1 MYMLLKIP
9 FRLLVVYS
17 AIYIASTMY
26 FQTTIPSERLDSE
39 QVLEVTGTNQIKIDG
54 DRLRG
59 FVQYEGEFIYVTYRI
74 SSEEEKMRLERFQWQ
89 DAVLRLR
96 LAPSELQ
103 RPSHPYAFQMA
114 HYLKMNRAN
123 HYAEIIEF
131 VHLEEQKT
139 WRSTLESWREQLRQQ
154 IEHIFPQGLHWEAKA
169 LLIGDKSDFTT
180 EINEQLQILGIS
192 HLLAIS
198 GLHVS
203 LVMLLIRGTLLRL
216 RMTHETTHYLLL
228 VALPLY
234 AMIAGA
240 SPSVLRASLMAFFVL
255 LFLKPGSK
263 LSPIDALSYSAIALL
278 FWKPTLFYFPGFQLS
293 YGAALT
299 IILSA
304 QLLRRVENPVIQLF
318 LISLFTQLSL
328 YPILL
333 FHFYEFSV
341 SSIVI
346 NILYVPIYSSFVLPS
361 YLIILCTSYFLPLFS
376 KWYVMIFVPIQRFLL
391 QVTGMLAELP
401 YQMWVGGA
409 ISVTVM
415 GGITLSI
422 LYAFIALER
431 KQWKRAIFIF
441 VIPFILLESRPYWN
455 EELVVTFIDVG
466 QGDSILIELPHRQG
480 VYLVDAGGVLRY
492 EQKEAWKER
501 QSLYEVGRQ
510 VVVPLLKA
518 KQITTLDT
526 LFVTH
531 ADSDHMEGADEVME
545 RVRPKLIVYP
555 PGSEQKELM
564 AELLN
569 LADERKIAHQPITAP
584 KQWQVGKTTFRLL
597 WPHQDAIITDDND
610 RSLVLEIIHGEYTI
624 LLMGDLEEEMERRL
638 AKNYERRPGT
648 YVLKAGHHGSRTST
662 TEEWVQATRPDEAV
676 ISAGRHN
683 RYGHPHEEVIE
694 RLKSHQVNIRST
706 AEEGTIEY
714 RFK

>member
-9 FRLLVVYS
+9 LRLLIVYS
-17 AIYIASTMY
+17 ALYMVSVMY
-26 FQTTIPSERLDSE
+26 FQTTIPSEQLDSE
-39 QVLEVTGTNQIKIDG
+39 QVLEVTGTNQIKMDG

-74 SSEEEKMRLERFQWQ
+74 ASEDEKNKLEQVIWQ
-89 DAVLRLR
+89 DALLRLR
-96 LAPSELQ
+96 LAPSELHP
-103 RPSHPYAFQMA
+103 PSHPYAFQMA

-123 HYAEIIEF
+123 NYADIIEF
-131 VHLEEQKT
+131 IHLEEQKT
-139 WRSTLESWREQLRQQ
+139 WRSMLESWREQLRQQ
-154 IEHIFPQGLHWEAKA
+154 IEHIFPQDLHWEAKA

-234 AMIAGA
+234 AIIAGA

-304 QLLRRVENPVIQLF
+304 QLLRRVEHPIIQLF

-361 YLIILCTSYFLPLFS
+361 YLIILCLSYLFPIFS
-376 KWYVMIFVPIQRFLL
+376 EWYLMVFVPIQRFLL
-391 QVTGMLAELP
+391 QWTEKLAELP
-401 YQMWVGGA
+401 YQMWIGGA

-441 VIPFILLESRPYWN
+441 VIPFVLLESRPYWN

-466 QGDSILIELPHRQG
+466 QGDSILIELPHRRG
-480 VYLVDAGGVLRY
+480 VYLVDTGGVLRY

-518 KQITTLDT
+518 KQIKTLDT

-531 ADSDHMEGADEVME
+531 ADSDHMEGADEVIE
-545 RVRPKLIVYP
+545 RVSTKLIVYP
-555 PGSEQKELM
+555 PESERKELM

-597 WPHQDAIITDDND
+597 WPTQDAVITDDND

-662 TEEWVQATRPDEAV
+662 TEEWVQATQPDEAV
-676 ISAGRHN
+676 ISAGRNN
-683 RYGHPHEEVIE
+683 RYGHPHEEVVE
-694 RLKSHQVNIRST
+694 RLKSHRVNIRST

>member
-1 MYMLLKIP
+1 MYMSLKIP
-9 FRLLVVYS
+9 LRLLVIYS
-17 AIYIASTMY
+17 ALYIMSTMY
-26 FQTTIPSERLDSE
+26 FQTTIPSEQLDSE

-74 SSEEEKMRLERFQWQ
+74 ASEDEKNKLERVMWQ
-89 DAVLRLR
+89 DALLRLR
-96 LAPSELQ
+96 LAPSELHP
-103 RPSHPYAFQMA
+103 PSHAYAFQMA

-123 HYAEIIEF
+123 NYAEIIEF

-139 WRSTLESWREQLRQQ
+139 WRSMLESWREQLRKQ
-154 IEHIFPQGLHWEAKA
+154 IERIFPQDLHWEAKA

-234 AMIAGA
+234 AIIAGA

-263 LSPIDALSYSAIALL
+263 LSPIDALSYSAITLL

-304 QLLRRVENPVIQLF
+304 QLLRRVEHSIIQLF

-361 YLIILCTSYFLPLFS
+361 YLIILCLSYLFPIFS
-376 KWYVMIFVPIQRFLL
+376 EWYLMVFVPIQRFLL
-391 QVTGMLAELP
+391 QWTEKLAELP

-431 KQWKRAIFIF
+431 KQWKRAIFVF
-441 VIPFILLESRPYWN
+441 VIPFLLLESRPYWN
-455 EELVVTFIDVG
+455 DELVVTFIDVG

-480 VYLVDAGGVLRY
+480 VYLVDTGGVLRY

-518 KQITTLDT
+518 KQMTTLDT

-531 ADSDHMEGADEVME
+531 ADSDHMEGADEVIE
-545 RVRPKLIVYP
+545 RVRTKLIVYP
-555 PGSEQKELM
+555 PESEQKELM
-564 AELLN
+564 AELLK

-597 WPHQDAIITDDND
+597 WPHQDAVITDDND

-638 AKNYERRPGT
+638 AENYERRPGT

-662 TEEWVQATRPDEAV
+662 TEEWVQATQPNEAI
-676 ISAGRHN
+676 ISAGRNN

-694 RLKSHQVNIRST
+694 RLKSHRVNIRST